1 MTPRLER
8 DLRFLS
14 WSHELN
20 LYAARLD
27 DDANAS
33 FLLVHDALRAA
44 FAAPLDLSTQAA
56 QKRSLRSAIDVGFAA
71 SQARLANREKDR

>member
-33 FLLVHDALRAA
+33 FLLVHEALCKA
-44 FAAPLDLSTQAA
+44 FAAPLDLSTEAA

-71 SQARLANREKDR
+71 SQVRLANGERNR